1 MLYLVHTHP
10 DDGIGHR
17 VGFEGYTG
25 TQIENT
31 IPAVRALAAA
41 DAAGE
46 YTSDRIPAVHFPFIE
61 FDVRETKDGELVLF
75 HDIGLK
81 LAFALDDELE
91 EEENFRSGGGGG
103 DDKGS
108 DTIINVNS
116 KPLRDLAEQ
125 GIDWHTASVE
135 DLTLEQLLTLHLGGR
150 EGQHVPTLKEF
161 LEACVE
167 SGVRRSLAVEIKSIK
182 TDPARLKCLELLTW
196 YLDTYGKLLD
206 KDPLACKVQYK
217 PLGWA
222 GIIAFPHLF
231 CESFG
236 EFGSV
241 EWRTW
246 AAEMKKRGIS
256 ARCVHFH
263 YLNFTTGA

>member
-1 MLYLVHTHP
+1 MSRGSLYWLAYSFVHHIYTIAITPSRNKYIRTFCLTAVVIIFNLRAYKLWLHPVLLISIPALALASAALGISLALFLFFCIPYLAMLYLVHTHP

-161 LEACVE
+161 LE
-167 SGVRRSLAVEIKSIK
+167 
-182 TDPARLKCLELLTW
+182 
-196 YLDTYGKLLD
+196 
-206 KDPLACKVQYK
+206 
-217 PLGWA
+217 
-222 GIIAFPHLF
+222 
-231 CESFG
+231 
-236 EFGSV
+236 
-241 EWRTW
+241 
-246 AAEMKKRGIS
+246 
-256 ARCVHFH
+256 
-263 YLNFTTGA
+263 